1 MNTTLALGASSP
13 TPSARITQCSHAS
26 LQSANI
32 HTQSS
37 PLNLNQCSS
46 ERSFPFPPL
55 FPPSLITFLNA
66 NLLVSPTLTMT
77 LSLAQSLP
85 RSGSRWYLH
94 ATSGVG
100 YRFNSAQS
108 NLSPVRS
115 RIHARRSSTSGVKGT
130 GDITFP
136 EYAKPATPGSAIQ
149 HVSRRSSTTVPS
161 RVVRRSRRNGTS
173 AARAS
178 VVRSAE
184 ARREYRAEAL
194 EEAEAPEEEE
204 EEEEEKKRASS
215 SSSSFAAAAA
225 AKMADASSHP
235 SLDPA
240 ALLLLEEKKP
250 EPEPEPSEEE
260 EEEES

>member
-55 FPPSLITFLNA
+55 FPPSLKTFLNA

-94 ATSGVG
+94 AASGVG

-161 RVVRRSRRNGTS
+161 RVVKRSRRNGTS

-184 ARREYRAEAL
+184 ARREYRAEA
-194 EEAEAPEEEE
+194 EAEAAEEEEE
-204 EEEEEKKRASS
+204 EEEEEKEAGVFFFFVVRRRGGG
-215 SSSSFAAAAA
+215 
-225 AKMADASSHP
+225 
-235 SLDPA
+235 
-240 ALLLLEEKKP
+240 
-250 EPEPEPSEEE
+250 
-260 EEEES
+260 